1 MGKDIGG
8 GRARRRPGGG
18 KDRSSQYSSWAS
30 YVADVML
37 SRRDAVL
44 GGGLVSLVLELA
56 VWQRRQIL
64 N

>member
-30 YVADVML
+30 YVPDVVL
-37 SRRDAVL
+37 TKRDAVL
-44 GGGLVSLVLELA
+44 GGGLVSVVLQLA
-56 VWQRRQIL
+56 V
-64 N
+64 